1 MTGMS
6 RALYLSRRVTFC
18 MRPSS
23 RFLAISLPLLLIL
36 SGAALA
42 DTCNDF
48 ASYTCAKHTN
58 DIVHVGGLGA
68 TSSGQSVGILLNSNM
83 FNITTANGDG
93 GSDVI
98 ILAAF
103 ANGAPTGTLN
113 GITFNSLGVGATFPE
128 GGATGAITDSLQ
140 GLGFCGTTCNL
151 QFGYVDLGTV
161 LAANGTVNVTAAGVP
176 AGTVF
181 YAEVLNSKGQIVY
194 ITPNSEAGILGRGVS
209 TVPEPG
215 AISLMITGLCGIAGG
230 AWRKLRG

>member
-1 MTGMS
+1 
-6 RALYLSRRVTFC
+6 

-42 DTCNDF
+42 DTCNNF

-68 TSSGQSVGILLNSNM
+68 TASGQSVGILLNSNM
-83 FNITTANGDG
+83 FNITTANGDS

-113 GITFNSLGVGATFPE
+113 GISFNSLNTFPE

-151 QFGYVDLGTV
+151 QFGYVDLGTA
-161 LAANGTVNVTAAGVP
+161 LAANGTVNITAAGVP

-181 YAEVLNSKGQIVY
+181 YAEVLNSEGQIVY

-215 AISLMITGLCGIAGG
+215 SISLMITGLCGIAGG

>member
-1 MTGMS
+1 
-6 RALYLSRRVTFC
+6 
-18 MRPSS
+18 MRLSS
-23 RFLAISLPLLLIL
+23 RVIAISLPVLLIL
-36 SGAALA
+36 SGAAFA
-42 DTCNDF
+42 DTCNSF

-58 DIVHVGGLGA
+58 NIVHVGGGVA
-68 TSSGQSVGILLNSNM
+68 SGQSVGILLNSNM

-113 GITFNSLGVGATFPE
+113 GIAFNSLGVGATFPE

-215 AISLMITGLCGIAGG
+215 SISLMITGLCGIAGG

>member
-1 MTGMS
+1 
-6 RALYLSRRVTFC
+6 
-18 MRPSS
+18 MRFSS
-23 RFLAISLPLLLIL
+23 RVLAISLALPLIL
-36 SGAALA
+36 SGAAYA
-42 DTCNDF
+42 NTCNSF
-48 ASYTCAKHTN
+48 SSYTCAKHTN

-68 TSSGQSVGILLNSNM
+68 TSTGQSVGILLNSNM

-103 ANGAPTGTLN
+103 ANGAPQGTLN
-113 GITFNSLGVGATFPE
+113 GIAFNSLGAGASFPE
-128 GGATGAITDSLQ
+128 GGATGAITSTMSN
-140 GLGFCGTTCNL
+140 LGFCPCNL

-161 LAANGTVNVTAAGVP
+161 LAADGTVNITAAGVP

-194 ITPNSEAGILGRGVS
+194 ITPNSEAGILGRGTS
-209 TVPEPG
+209 PVPEPG
-215 AISLMITGLCGIAGG
+215 SISLMITGLCGIAGG